1 VCGIS
6 YFLSYL
12 TINSGK
18 KTMAQA
24 YSEALEAPTREEFF
38 ARIKGSDLKN
48 YVLHYKQLEYFMD
61 K

>member
-1 VCGIS
+1 
-6 YFLSYL
+6 
-12 TINSGK
+12 
-18 KTMAQA
+18 MAQA